1 MCLQLL
7 SWEFIRHCPQN
18 MWKKKFALLLS
29 SISRSF
35 LKTASD
41 FWWSQLM
48 TPDTWDK
55 NVLKYNITNINWTYI
70 NDFPGH
76 QFLFT
81 KWELWS
87 QLISLL
93 LPKIAADT
101 LNGMKSESKGSLMI
115 CHLYFLCGQIMET
128 SLIFTQTVK
137 AYPTVFSKRMSMYM
151 IPFLF
156 EWDK

>member
-1 MCLQLL
+1 MSSPSELRVYQTLPPKYV
-7 SWEFIRHCPQN
+7 E
-18 MWKKKFALLLS
+18 KKIFALLLC

-41 FWWSQLM
+41 FWWSQLT

-55 NVLKYNITNINWTYI
+55 NDLKYNITNINWTYI

-93 LPKIAADT
+93 LPKIAADIR
-101 LNGMKSESKGSLMI
+101 NGMKSESKGSLMI

-128 SLIFTQTVK
+128 SLIFTETIK
-137 AYPTVFSKRMSMYM
+137 GNPTVFSKRMSMYM

-156 EWDK
+156 EWDT

>member
-1 MCLQLL
+1 MCFIKVLISNFSSCVFTFWAESL
-7 SWEFIRHCPQN
+7 SDTAPKICG
-18 MWKKKFALLLS
+18 KKNICLLLS

-48 TPDTWDK
+48 TPDAWDK
-55 NVLKYNITNINWTYI
+55 NDPKYNITNINWTYI
-70 NDFPGH
+70 NDFLPGH

-93 LPKIAADT
+93 LPKIAADIMY
-101 LNGMKSESKGSLMI
+101 NGMKSESKGFYDLS
-115 CHLYFLCGQIMET
+115 
-128 SLIFTQTVK
+128 SIFPACVARSWK
-137 AYPTVFSKRMSMYM
+137 LA
-151 IPFLF
+151 
-156 EWDK
+156 

>member
-1 MCLQLL
+1 M
-7 SWEFIRHCPQN
+7 R
-18 MWKKKFALLLS
+18 
-29 SISRSF
+29 
-35 LKTASD
+35 T
-41 FWWSQLM
+41 
-48 TPDTWDK
+48 
-55 NVLKYNITNINWTYI
+55 
-70 NDFPGH
+70 
-76 QFLFT
+76 
-81 KWELWS
+81 
-87 QLISLL
+87 LIPADILAA
-93 LPKIAADT
+93 PKIAADT